1 MARGNVRPPARY
13 DGAMSRSER
22 LLQLLQVLRRH
33 RTPVSGQALARE
45 TGISIRTLYRDIASL
60 QAQGAA
66 ITGEAGVG
74 YVMQPGFM
82 LPPLMFGADELD
94 ALVLGMRFVAAHGDR
109 TLAHGATNALAKLT
123 AVLPADLRREV
134 DASALLIGAAP
145 HAPAHAVDPDQLRAA
160 IRRERK
166 LRIDY
171 VDPAGT
177 RSQRVVWPYALVY
190 FDLVRVL
197 MCWCELRGAFRNFRT
212 DRIAAAETLIEPY
225 PRHRQALLKE
235 WRRVEV
241 IPDRSILPEIDSST
255 A

>member
-1 MARGNVRPPARY
+1 
-13 DGAMSRSER
+13 MSRSER

-33 RTPVSGQALARE
+33 RHPVSGQALARE

-82 LPPLMFGADELD
+82 LPPLMFSPDELD
-94 ALVLGMRFVAAHGDR
+94 ALVLGMRFVAQHGDP
-109 TLAHGATNALAKLT
+109 TLAQGAANALAKVT
-123 AVLPADLRREV
+123 AVLPAALRREV
-134 DASALLIGAAP
+134 DASALLIGAGQQT
-145 HAPAHAVDPDQLRAA
+145 PAHGIDPDQLRAA
-160 IRRERK
+160 IRQERK

-171 VDPAGT
+171 RDPAGSM
-177 RSQRVVWPYALVY
+177 SQRVVWPYALVY

-212 DRIAAAETLIEPY
+212 DRIMAAETLPQRY
-225 PRHRQALLKE
+225 PQHRQALLKE
-235 WRRVEV
+235 WRRIEFVPE
-241 IPDRSILPEIDSST
+241 RSILPEIDSG
-255 A
+255 AA

>member
-1 MARGNVRPPARY
+1 
-13 DGAMSRSER
+13 MSRTER
-22 LLQLLQVLRRH
+22 LLELLQVLRRQ
-33 RTPVSGQALARE
+33 REPVSGEALARA
-45 TGISIRTLYRDIASL
+45 TGVSIRTLYRDIASL

-82 LPPLMFGADELD
+82 LPPLMFGAEELD

-109 TLAHGATNALAKLT
+109 TLAQGATNALAKVM
-123 AVLPADLRREV
+123 AVLPPALRREV

-145 HAPAHAVDPDQLRAA
+145 RPPAHTVEPDLLRAA
-160 IRRERK
+160 IRGERK
-166 LRIDY
+166 LHIHYR
-171 VDPAGT
+171 DPAGT
-177 RSQRVVWPYALVY
+177 LSERVVWPYALVY

-212 DRIAAAETLIEPY
+212 DRIVGAETLPARY

-235 WRRVEV
+235 WRRIESV
-241 IPDRSILPEIDSST
+241 PDRSILPEIDSSGI
-255 A
+255 

>member
-1 MARGNVRPPARY
+1 
-13 DGAMSRSER
+13 MSRSER

-33 RTPVSGQALARE
+33 RHPVSGQALAQE

-82 LPPLMFGADELD
+82 LPPLMFGPDELD
-94 ALVLGMRFVAAHGDR
+94 ALVLGMRFVAQHGDT
-109 TLAHGATNALAKLT
+109 TLAQGATNALAKLT
-123 AVLPADLRREV
+123 AVLPAELRREV
-134 DASALLIGAAP
+134 DASALLIGAGP
-145 HAPAHAVDPDQLRAA
+145 PAPAHVVDVDLLRAA

-166 LRIDY
+166 LHIDY
-171 VDPAGT
+171 RDPAGT
-177 RSQRVVWPYALVY
+177 LSQRVVWPYALVY

-212 DRIAAAETLIEPY
+212 DRIVAAETLLERY
-225 PRHRQALLKE
+225 PQHRQALLKE
-235 WRRVEV
+235 WRRIEFVPE
-241 IPDRSILPEIDSST
+241 RSILPEIDSSAT
-255 A
+255 

>member
-1 MARGNVRPPARY
+1 
-13 DGAMSRSER
+13 MSRSER

-33 RTPVSGQALARE
+33 RAPVSGEALARE
-45 TGISIRTLYRDIASL
+45 TGVSIRTLYRDIASL

-82 LPPLMFGADELD
+82 LPPLMFGAEELD
-94 ALVLGMRFVAAHGDR
+94 AIVLGMRFVAGHGDR
-109 TLAHGATNALAKLT
+109 ALAQGATNALAKLT
-123 AVLPADLRREV
+123 AVLPPELRREV
-134 DASALLIGAAP
+134 AASALLIGAGQAMP
-145 HAPAHAVDPDQLRAA
+145 TQIVEAEQLRAA

-171 VDPAGT
+171 RDPAGVL
-177 RSQRVVWPYALVY
+177 SQRVVWPYALVY

-212 DRIAAAETLIEPY
+212 DRIIAAETLPERY
-225 PRHRQALLKE
+225 PRSRQALLKE
-235 WRRVEV
+235 WRRVEFV
-241 IPDRSILPEIDSST
+241 PERSILPEIDSS
-255 A
+255 AV